1 MVSIETVAPLRD
13 NAPSEGARS
22 TVEFLHLETP
32 GFISPELWPPNIVW
46 LGGRL
51 VRTLDLRSIGREFES
66 WPLRYRVQPWAS
78 C

>member
-1 MVSIETVAPLRD
+1 MMMMMMMMTMIYYYMTFEIIMPPPLGECSSVA
-13 NAPSEGARS
+13 ECM
-22 TVEFLHLETP
+22 
-32 GFISPELWPPNIVW
+32 
-46 LGGRL
+46 

>member
-1 MVSIETVAPLRD
+1 V
-13 NAPSEGARS
+13 
-22 TVEFLHLETP
+22 
-32 GFISPELWPPNIVW
+32 
-46 LGGRL
+46 